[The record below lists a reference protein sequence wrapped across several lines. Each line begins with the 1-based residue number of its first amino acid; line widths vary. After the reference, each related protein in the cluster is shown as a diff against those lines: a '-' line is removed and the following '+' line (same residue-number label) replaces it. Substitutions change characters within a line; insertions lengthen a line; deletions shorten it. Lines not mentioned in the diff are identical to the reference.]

1 MIPYRVAQVW
11 RLLRRRPSDEEA
23 AWVRARLT
31 RPEQALFFAQESGDQ
46 AHAIEVARR
55 LEAQGGV
62 DEILVRAALL
72 HDVGKA
78 PGVAL
83 PYRVLLVLLE
93 RLAPGRLRALSPD
106 RHGLLAPL
114 ARAAH
119 HPEIGARYAA
129 AAGCAPEVVALIRHH
144 QRRRPP
150 LEAPLAARLARL
162 QAVDDAS

>member
-11 RLLRRRPSDEEA
+11 RLLRRRPTEQEA
-23 AWVRARLT
+23 TWVRGRLT
-31 RPEQALFFAQESGDQ
+31 RPQQALFFAQEPGDQ

-62 DEILVRAALL
+62 DEILIGAALL

-83 PYRVLLVLLE
+83 PYRILVVLLA
-93 RLAPGRLRALSPD
+93 RLAPGWLRSLSPE

-114 ARAAH
+114 ARAVH

-129 AAGCAPEVVALIRHH
+129 AAGSAPEVVALIRHH